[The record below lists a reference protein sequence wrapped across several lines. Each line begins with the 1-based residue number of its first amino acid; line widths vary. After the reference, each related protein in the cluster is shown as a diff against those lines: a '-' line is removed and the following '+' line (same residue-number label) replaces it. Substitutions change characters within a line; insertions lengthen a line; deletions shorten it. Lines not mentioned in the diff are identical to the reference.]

1 MVVDVNSVKTPWL
14 VQVKRRFVQVKWIAP
29 FVNLDEITDSRLES
43 FGLIL
48 HSGLVFAAKT
58 LCPHDLCDIYID
70 IDGREVLGEIVHM
83 DDRQNW
89 VLIRYDP
96 TNTSTES
103 IDTVQLA
110 TEIPEELDTLTFVGM
125 NDLDVYHTTKV
136 TVTGSFI
143 AEFLSPLQHAEVLDV
158 LQIDGGLVHSC
169 LFGVVLNDSHQIAGF
184 WLVMKKNN
192 HNVLPVTGVASVVS
206 DILAG
211 RAPKSRKKFN
221 FRVDVILPKNARVIG
236 VADEYIKD
244 GLRANGAQ
252 HRFFSV
258 RRTSREV
265 TEYIRH
271 GDVLLGI
278 NGKRI
283 QKYTDFDALEDTE
296 KETVELLIVR
306 DGKEMVVDFPL
317 KLATDVSTDRVTCVF
332 GMVFQKPYTN
342 MKYATQHFPSELI
355 FIGAHYGSPGD
366 QAPLPYN
373 NFIVAVNGK
382 HVHDRDSFLAAVKQ
396 VPDETDFTIQSEDW
410 NGKEYNAIIRKT
422 SRAFGS
428 YEFVREN
435 RKWKKFPL
443 RWENVAD

>member
-1 MVVDVNSVKTPWL
+1 MLLRYTHASTYTKPQSAHITIDRHWSQLTLTKYNLDTEKWEYSSVETSESDIAAEPVQSTTTVFVDVNSVKTPWL
-14 VQVKRRFVQVKWIAP
+14 FQVKRRFVQVKWIAP
-29 FVNLDEITDSRLES
+29 FVNFDEITDSRVES
-43 FGLIL
+43 FGFIL

-58 LCPHDLCDIYID
+58 ICPHDLCDIYID
-70 IDGREVLGEIVHM
+70 VDGREVLGEIVHM

-96 TNTSTES
+96 ANTSTES
-103 IDTVQLA
+103 LDTVQLA
-110 TEIPEELDTLTFVGM
+110 TEIPQELDTLTFVGM
-125 NDLDVYHTTKV
+125 NDSDVYHTTKA

-143 AEFLSPLQHAEVLDV
+143 AEFPSPLEHAEVLDV
-158 LQIDGGLVHSC
+158 LQIDSGLVHSC
-169 LFGVVLNDSHQIAGF
+169 LFGVVLNDSHQLAGF

-192 HNVLPVTGVASVVS
+192 RYVLPVTGVASVVS

-221 FRVDVILPKNARVIG
+221 FRIDVILPKNARVIG

-271 GDVLLGI
+271 GDVLLSI

-283 QKYTDFDALEDTE
+283 QKYIDFDALEDTE
-296 KETVELLIVR
+296 KETAELLIVR

-317 KLATDVSTDRVTCVF
+317 KLATDVSTDRVTSVF

-342 MKYATQHFPSELI
+342 IKYATQHFPSELI
-355 FIGAHYGSPGD
+355 FIGAVCHFSP
-366 QAPLPYN
+366 Y
-373 NFIVAVNGK
+373 
-382 HVHDRDSFLAAVKQ
+382 
-396 VPDETDFTIQSEDW
+396 W
-410 NGKEYNAIIRKT
+410 C
-422 SRAFGS
+422 
-428 YEFVREN
+428 
-435 RKWKKFPL
+435 
-443 RWENVAD
+443 